1 MAESP
6 AEPKNSSD
14 GARWAAILEK
24 HCWRRHVTV
33 KLFHPTGSK
42 LVKRHG
48 LNQRRLDQTV
58 SKYKEGLLE
67 HGFLEECRG
76 TLVLIPSR
84 DQDDTPME
92 EREYDVIGGGTI
104 FEAMYAAIED
114 EPENQYAVK
123 LKKEGV
129 RNTLVL
135 NRSTPED

>member
-6 AEPKNSSD
+6 TELSSD
-14 GARWAAILEK
+14 GARWAAVLEK
-24 HCWRRHVTV
+24 HCLRRHVTV
-33 KLFHPTGSK
+33 KLFHPVTGAK

-76 TLVLIPSR
+76 TIVLIPSR
-84 DQDDTPME
+84 DQDDTPVE

-104 FEAMYAAIED
+104 FEAMYATIED
-114 EPENQYAVK
+114 QPDNEYAIN
-123 LKKEGV
+123 LKK
-129 RNTLVL
+129 
-135 NRSTPED
+135 